1 MKALARLRELAGER
15 DWLLTFL
22 SVAGVVGLGVLIG
35 QQYLN
40 PDKRV
45 LAISAALLLFGVT
58 WRLDLVAGLGVLM
71 FALPFPRG
79 TVFGSTNL
87 AFLLL
92 LTVVWLLRV
101 TQREAP
107 GASRTPF
114 DAPIAGLLIAYVL
127 SFYNVINV
135 PHAFAL
141 ANLFVACLMMF
152 YLIVVN
158 VRSREQLRR
167 FHLFQTGATFLIYLF
182 CLWEILMPGRTL
194 IAGWIDLRSA
204 STDLSV
210 ANGNYRIG
218 GPWTDFELLSEFA
231 ALNTI
236 FFLFQVFQARS
247 TSRRVLFGGM
257 LLFSMVVQFA
267 TVTRGGMSALIIGIL
282 YLMWLT
288 RRQLRIVP
296 LTIVAGALALVI
308 GVMTTVLHKFTAT
321 GDLFSRFEGTTFIN
335 GMPDTRAPVWPQA
348 WGRMLE
354 HPLIGHG
361 PHYDV
366 SHGLVLWYWP
376 HDLPLFIGNCFGFF
390 GLAMF
395 VWLMVTFWKKGSPR
409 TDRLD
414 DPDYVEAFL
423 LCARVQ
429 LFTFFVD
436 EIKIEYLRNEIYQFQ
451 PWLMFSAIAAAA
463 MIRQRATAASVVPA
477 PAAEPVRALTSVPA
491 RS

>member
-1 MKALARLRELAGER
+1 MKPLARLRELAGER

-35 QQYLN
+35 TQYVN
-40 PDKRV
+40 PDKRA
-45 LAISAALLLFGVT
+45 LAVSAALLLFGVT

-71 FALPFPRG
+71 FALPFPRS

-87 AFLLL
+87 AFILL
-92 LTVVWLLRV
+92 LTIIWLLRF

-107 GASRTPF
+107 APSRTPF

-127 SFYNVINV
+127 SFYNVLNY
-135 PHAFAL
+135 PRAFLL
-141 ANLFVACLMMF
+141 ANLFLGCLLMF

-158 VRSREQLRR
+158 VRSSEQLRR
-167 FHLFQTGATFLIYLF
+167 FHVYQTAATGVIYLF
-182 CLWEILMPGRTL
+182 CLWEILFPGHTL
-194 IAGWIDLRSA
+194 VAGWIDLHNTGNELSA
-204 STDLSV
+204 
-210 ANGNYRIG
+210 ARGAYRIG
-218 GPWTDFELLSEFA
+218 GPWMDFELLSEFA

-236 FFLFQVFQARS
+236 FFLFLLMQARS
-247 TSRRVLFGGM
+247 MSRRVLFGGM
-257 LLFSMVVQFA
+257 LLMSVVVQFA
-267 TVTRGGMSALIIGIL
+267 TVTRGGMAALAAGLL
-282 YLMWLT
+282 YLLWLT
-288 RRQLRIVP
+288 RRRLNIVP
-296 LTIVAGALALVI
+296 LTIVAAVTTVMV
-308 GVMTTVLHKFTAT
+308 GVLTTVLHKFTPT
-321 GDLFSRFEGTTFIN
+321 GDLFSRFEDTRFVN
-335 GMPDTRAPVWPQA
+335 GMPDSRSEVWPQA

-361 PHYDV
+361 PHYDI
-366 SHGLVLWYWP
+366 SHGLVLWFWP

-395 VWLMVTFWKKGSPR
+395 VWLMAAYWNAGRPH

-414 DPDYVEAFL
+414 DPNYVEAFL

-436 EIKIEYLRNEIYQFQ
+436 EIKIEYLRNQVYQFQ
-451 PWLMFSAIAAAA
+451 IWLLFAAIGAAV
-463 MIRQRATAASVVPA
+463 MIRKRATQSASVPTPA
-477 PAAEPVRALTSVPA
+477 PARGLAPVPA

>member
-1 MKALARLRELAGER
+1 MKPFARLRELAGER

-35 QQYLN
+35 QQYVN

-45 LAISAALLLFGVT
+45 LQLAAALLLFGVT

-87 AFLLL
+87 AFILL
-92 LTVVWLLRV
+92 LTVIWLLRF

-107 GASRTPF
+107 GPSRTPF
-114 DAPIAGLLIAYVL
+114 DGPVVGLLIAYVV
-127 SFYNVINV
+127 SFYNVENFGR
-135 PHAFAL
+135 AFL
-141 ANLFVACLMMF
+141 FANMFLGCLLMF

-158 VRSREQLRR
+158 VRTSEQLRR
-167 FHLFQTGATFLIYLF
+167 FHLFQTAAISVIYLF
-182 CLWEILMPGRTL
+182 CLWEILMPGSTL
-194 IAGWIDLRSA
+194 ISGWIDLRNTSA
-204 STDLSV
+204 VLST
-210 ANGNYRIG
+210 AQGTYRVG
-218 GPWTDFELLSEFA
+218 GPWQDYELLSEFA

-236 FFLFQVFQARS
+236 FFLFLILQARS

-257 LLFSMVVQFA
+257 LLFSLVVEFA
-267 TVTRGGMSALIIGIL
+267 TVTRGGMSALGAGVL
-282 YLMWLT
+282 YLLWLT
-288 RRQLRIVP
+288 RRRLNIVP
-296 LTIVAGALALVI
+296 LTIVAGALAAVI
-308 GVMTTVLHKFTAT
+308 SVLATVLHKFTST
-321 GDLFSRFEGTTFIN
+321 GDIFARFEGTRFVN
-335 GMPDTRAPVWPQA
+335 GMPDSRSEVWPQA

-366 SHGLVLWYWP
+366 THGLVLWYWP

-395 VWLMVTFWKKGSPR
+395 VWLMASFWNSGRPR

-429 LFTFFVD
+429 LFIFFVD
-436 EIKIEYLRNEIYQFQ
+436 EIKIEYLRNLVYQFQ
-451 PWLMFSAIAAAA
+451 PWLLFSTVAAAA
-463 MIRQRATAASVVPA
+463 MIRQRATQSVPA
-477 PAAEPVRALTSVPA
+477 PAPAPVRGLTSVPA